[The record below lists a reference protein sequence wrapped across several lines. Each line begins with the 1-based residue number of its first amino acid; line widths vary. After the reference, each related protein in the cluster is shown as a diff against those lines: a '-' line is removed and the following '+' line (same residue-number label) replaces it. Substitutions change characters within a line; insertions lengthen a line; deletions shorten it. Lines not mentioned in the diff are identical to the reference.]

1 MTLEPFT
8 IAPLAIQVHVV
19 SVLSAAAL
27 GVWMFVRP
35 KGTAAHRATG
45 RVWMAIMVAAALS
58 SFLIPATVLPV
69 VGPFG
74 AIHGLSVIVLAMVA
88 AAIWAARAGRIRA
101 HRRFVVGLYVGA
113 ILGAGAGALVPG
125 RMISRILGYA

>member
-58 SFLIPATVLPV
+58 SFLIPRPCC
-69 VGPFG
+69 P
-74 AIHGLSVIVLAMVA
+74 LS
-88 AAIWAARAGRIRA
+88 GRSVRSMA
-101 HRRFVVGLYVGA
+101 CR
-113 ILGAGAGALVPG
+113 
-125 RMISRILGYA
+125 

>member
-1 MTLEPFT
+1 MTLEPFAV
-8 IAPLAIQVHVV
+8 APAAVQIHIT

-27 GVWMFVRP
+27 GIWMFVQP
-35 KGTAAHRATG
+35 KGTPVHRATG
-45 RVWMAIMVAAALS
+45 RVWMALMVAAALS
-58 SFLIPATVLPV
+58 SFLIPATILRV

-74 AIHGLSVIVLAMVA
+74 AIHGLSLVVLGMVA

-101 HRRFVVGLYVGA
+101 HRRFVTGLYVGA
-113 ILGAGAGALVPG
+113 ILGAGAGALAPG